1 MTRLTHLIAAGLLL
15 GATGLALPA
24 LGQSDHN
31 AMTGPHGMM
40 RDMPNRG
47 MKGGMMGR
55 GMMERGM
62 AENCMQMMGSMQNG
76 DYGRPNEQWR
86 PSSPP
91 AGRQ

>member
-24 LGQSDHN
+24 LGQSDGN
-31 AMTGPHGMM
+31 AMTGSHGMM
-40 RDMPNRG
+40 RDMPNGR
-47 MKGGMMGR
+47 MMGR

-62 AENCMQMMGSMQNG
+62 AENCIQMMGSMRNG

-86 PSSPP
+86 SRSPP
-91 AGRQ
+91 ADRQ